1 MALLHIYQTQNERPL
16 DGDLQAFLENCN
28 AALLT
33 TLALLMRKSLNKL
46 FHFIVL
52 MLYKFDIGLVRVWYW
67 CDNDVVRGGKDLV
80 YVVFCGV
87 V

>member
-33 TLALLMRKSLNKL
+33 TLALLMRISLKINYSIQVFIKL
-46 FHFIVL
+46 FHFPA
-52 MLYKFDIGLVRVWYW
+52 R
-67 CDNDVVRGGKDLV
+67 
-80 YVVFCGV
+80 
-87 V
+87 

>member
-52 MLYKFDIGLVRVWYW
+52 MFNKIGIGAVRVWYW
-67 CDNDVVRGGKDLV
+67 CDKGVVRG
-80 YVVFCGV
+80 C
-87 V
+87 

>member
-52 MLYKFDIGLVRVWYW
+52 MLYYYGIGVVRVWYW
-67 CDNDVVRGGKDLV
+67 R
-80 YVVFCGV
+80 
-87 V
+87 